1 MSLQLDKAG
10 QAAAFA
16 HPAKETE
23 NTADDRQWRELTSAP
38 KFRRVLVTNGRTALG
53 QAAAAVLSAAG
64 ATVYVGIAEPW
75 KPFDGEE
82 ELRRTHQIVPLD
94 VADERSVHD
103 LAADIGGKIDILV
116 NTSEHIRPGG
126 LLGRRGVGPVKDEIE
141 QIYLGFVHLAQ
152 AFGPAM
158 RSRGAD
164 GVNSAAAWVNI
175 FSVFALANWSPFGTY
190 SAVEAACLSLSHC
203 LRGEL
208 RAGGVRVVNVFSGP
222 LDTEWFQ
229 MVPQPKVGP
238 NVIAKAIVSALN
250 AGTEDVFVGDVAED
264 IRRRLQ
270 SNPKAVER
278 ELSKRND

>member
-16 HPAKETE
+16 HPATPTA
-23 NTADDRQWRELTSAP
+23 NAADDRQWRELTSAP
-38 KFRRVLVTNGRTALG
+38 KFRRVLVTNGRSALG
-53 QAAAAVLSAAG
+53 QASAATLAATG
-64 ATVYVGIAEPW
+64 ATVYVGIADPW

-82 ELRRTHQIVPLD
+82 EIRRTHQVVPLD

-103 LAADIGGKIDILV
+103 LAADIGGKIDILI

-126 LLGRRGVGPVKDEIE
+126 LVGRRGVGTIKDELE
-141 QIYLGFVHLAQ
+141 QNYLGFVHLAQ

-164 GVNSAAAWVNI
+164 GVNSATAWVNI
-175 FSVFALANWSPFGTY
+175 FSVYALANWLPFGTY

-229 MVPQPKVGP
+229 MVPPPKVRP
-238 NVIAKAIVSALN
+238 NVVASAIVSALN
-250 AGTEDVFVGDVAED
+250 SGTEDVFVGDVAED
-264 IRRRLQ
+264 IRRRLEA
-270 SNPKAVER
+270 NPKAVER
-278 ELSKRND
+278 DLGKRDD